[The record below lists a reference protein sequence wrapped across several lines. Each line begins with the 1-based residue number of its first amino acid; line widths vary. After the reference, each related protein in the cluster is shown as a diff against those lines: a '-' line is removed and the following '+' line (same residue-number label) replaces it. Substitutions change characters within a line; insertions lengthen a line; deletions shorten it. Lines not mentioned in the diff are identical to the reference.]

1 VFKIIRGTESSFLL
15 FSKKRPE
22 AELLGEVQRVPMLAG
37 PQSNN
42 LSSARSRRPLAF
54 LGLSLFPQG
63 IAPRNSGFCYLDCF
77 GPRTWT
83 H

>member
-1 VFKIIRGTESSFLL
+1 MFKIIRGTESSFLL

-22 AELLGEVQRVPMLAG
+22 AELLGEVQRVPMPAG

-54 LGLSLFPQG
+54 LGLSLFPHCAAKFWLLLLG
-63 IAPRNSGFCYLDCF
+63 LLRS
-77 GPRTWT
+77 
-83 H
+83 